1 MRNRSYSKNNNQP
14 SKGGN
19 WVNLRDDA
27 GNIQARYHPKLR
39 LLIIQERKTKTLHD
53 LTKYEPPCQAEK
65 TVL

>member
-14 SKGGN
+14 AKGD

-53 LTKYEPPCQAEK
+53 LTKFDGSCQNDKAM
-65 TVL
+65 L